1 MIISRTPLRV
11 SLMGGG
17 SDLPAFYRLEPGAV
31 LSSTIDKYIYIT
43 VNRAFNDNIRASY
56 SRTEIVDQAEDVSHP
71 LIREALKLTNVLSG
85 VEITSI
91 ADVPSRGTGLG
102 SSSAFLVGLLNALW
116 AYQGVFASARRLAE
130 EACRI
135 EIEVLGDP
143 LGKQDQTIAAYGG
156 LQYIRFN
163 PDESVFVDPVIC
175 RRETK
180 RTLESR
186 LMLFYTGV
194 TRSAVDILTRQEQ
207 ETPNKRQ
214 GLARMVEMSREV
226 NSILRQGR
234 DLDRLGELL
243 HQAWQIKRSLVEGIT
258 SDEIER
264 MYALAREAG
273 ALGGKVTG
281 AGGGGLPV
289 ALGGAQETGRGA
301 PGAGSLARVSP
312 AAGAPGEQDH
322 LCGGLSH
329 LGEDGRPTPI
339 PTRGVNEQPTEQ
351 GPGETGQRAVQ
362 GATQGL
368 GPAERLHAG
377 L

>member
-281 AGGGGLPV
+281 AGGGGFLLLWVEPKKQEAV
-289 ALGGAQETGRGA
+289 RRALA
-301 PGAGSLARVSP
+301 PWREFPLRLEPQGSKIIYV
-312 AAGAPGEQDH
+312 
-322 LCGGLSH
+322 
-329 LGEDGRPTPI
+329 ED
-339 PTRGVNEQPTEQ
+339 
-351 GPGETGQRAVQ
+351 
-362 GATQGL
+362 
-368 GPAERLHAG
+368 
-377 L
+377 